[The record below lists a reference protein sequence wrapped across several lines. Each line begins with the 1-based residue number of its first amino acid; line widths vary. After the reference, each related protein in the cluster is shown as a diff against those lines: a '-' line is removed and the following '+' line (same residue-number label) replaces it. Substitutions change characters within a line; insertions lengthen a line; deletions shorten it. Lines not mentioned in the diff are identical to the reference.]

1 MIMNHANILLQTI
14 LAVMNTMPEEKVA
27 EISTTEGLGAVSMPD
42 YDIPI
47 TSSPNVTDEDELEMK
62 KCYDT
67 YGCFSINYPW
77 SSLKRPVTLFPE
89 SPAKI
94 NPNYCLYTRRNPT
107 ECQQLRLGDSSSV
120 FRSNLMANEK
130 MYFISHGYL
139 ETANKTWIHKMVSE
153 LLKKDD
159 VNVVTVDWIGGSG
172 PTYTQAV
179 SNIRLV
185 GVMTAH
191 LIKMLMEEGGVNPEK
206 IHLIGHSLGSHLSGY
221 VGHKMKEFGA
231 RIGRIT
237 GE

>member
-1 MIMNHANILLQTI
+1 MRCRVPLLLTI
-14 LAVMNTMPEEKVA
+14 R
-27 EISTTEGLGAVSMPD
+27 
-42 YDIPI
+42 
-47 TSSPNVTDEDELEMK
+47 
-62 KCYDT
+62 
-67 YGCFSINYPW
+67 IN
-77 SSLKRPVTLFPE
+77 
-89 SPAKI
+89 
-94 NPNYCLYTRRNPT
+94 
-107 ECQQLRLGDSSSV
+107 Q
-120 FRSNLMANEK
+120 

-179 SNIRLV
+179 SNIRQV

-206 IHLIGHSLGSHLSGY
+206 IQLIGHSLGSHLFGY

-237 GE
+237 GMDPADPQFDGTDPMVRLDPEDAPFVDIIHTDTRPFVSGGFGLAASIGHIDVYPNGG